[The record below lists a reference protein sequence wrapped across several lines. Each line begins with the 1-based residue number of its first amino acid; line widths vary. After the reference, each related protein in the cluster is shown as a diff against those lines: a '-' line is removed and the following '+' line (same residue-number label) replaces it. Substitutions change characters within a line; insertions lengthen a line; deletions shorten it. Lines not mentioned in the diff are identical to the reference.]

1 METKNEILERL
12 IREGHLKLDEALVLL
27 EKESVPQLTNPLLPW
42 LYPPHPLEPYY
53 GDGFKVTCD
62 AANQEN

>member
-27 EKESVPQLTNPLLPW
+27 DKDIPHLANPLLPW
-42 LYPPHPLEPYY
+42 LYPSQPLEPYY
-53 GDGFKVTCD
+53 GDGFKIVCKD
-62 AANQEN
+62 VDG